1 MNSCAFHRF
10 PLKEGQVPKRLLG
23 VVTMIG
29 GSAGGSGGVDGSGVG
44 DLGGSTCIG
53 S

>member
-1 MNSCAFHRF
+1 MNSCAFHCF

-23 VVTMIG
+23 VVAMIG
-29 GSAGGSGGVDGSGVG
+29 GSAGGSGGVGGGRVG

>member
-1 MNSCAFHRF
+1 MNSCAFHHF

-23 VVTMIG
+23 VVAMIG
-29 GSAGGSGGVDGSGVG
+29 GSGGGSGGVGSGGVG